1 MQKSTFDKIVSF
13 LHGASIAFVILGTF
27 ITFKIFLFLGVIDAI
42 TVSFVFVFISL
53 VILLFIDSF
62 RVNRLR
68 LDEVKKQTQILERV
82 EKKLN
87 EQTDNK
93 ELSDN

>member
-1 MQKSTFDKIVSF
+1 MQKTTFDKIAGF

-27 ITFKIFLFLGVIDAI
+27 ITFKIFLFLGVIDAL
-42 TVSFVFVFISL
+42 TVSFVFIFISL
-53 VILLFIDSF
+53 VILLVVDSF

-68 LDEVKKQTQILERV
+68 LDEVKKQTQILEKI
-82 EKKLN
+82 EKRLN
-87 EQTDNK
+87 ETTEIK